1 MSAITQVSARRVLL
15 VSAIAV
21 GVLIA
26 AVFLGLRHP
35 AAREIP
41 LSPLLPAVTLG
52 AVVVAGAIDGINP
65 CAFTVLLLF
74 ITALLAGLQSKNSAE
89 IAGSIA
95 VTRAKLI
102 GLGSIYIAAI
112 FLTYLALGAGLL
124 VTADLFVR
132 SHLPARVGALLA
144 IGLGLWMLKDYFL
157 PGWGWRLQ
165 APAVVGEWA
174 RRSAQ
179 KMTVPALALGGFLIG
194 LCTVPCSGAVYLA
207 VLALL
212 STQPTATAFGYLV
225 LYNLMFIIPLVGVL
239 LAASARPTLNKLA
252 RWNLHHK
259 EWVRLALGSG
269 VVVMGLAILATI

>member
-1 MSAITQVSARRVLL
+1 MSATTQVSARKVLL
-15 VSAIAV
+15 ISAIAL
-21 GVLIA
+21 GVIAA

-35 AAREIP
+35 AASEIP
-41 LSPLLPAVTLG
+41 MSPLLPALTLG
-52 AVVVAGAIDGINP
+52 TVVVAGVIDGINP

-74 ITALLAGLQSKNSAE
+74 ITALLAGLQTNSTAE
-89 IAGSIA
+89 IASHVTA
-95 VTRAKLI
+95 TRARLI

-124 VTADLFVR
+124 VTSALFVR
-132 SHLPARVGALLA
+132 QHLPARLGALLA
-144 IGLGLWMLKDYFL
+144 IGMGLWMLKDYFL

-165 APAVVGEWA
+165 APAVVGRWA
-174 RRSAQ
+174 QRSAQ

-194 LCTVPCSGAVYLA
+194 LCTVPCSGAIYLA
-207 VLALL
+207 VLALI
-212 STQPTATAFGYLV
+212 SAQPTATAFGYLV

-259 EWVRLALGSG
+259 EWVRLTLGSG
-269 VVVMGLAILATI
+269 VVVMGLAILGTI